1 MYFGGGAVSTPFV
14 SNSVQLSILEVTSR
28 IACTDLEVR
37 EPVSETCI
45 GIFRWG
51 TGLLKVRAECVAY
64 SVGKALLTITERHYI
79 DKSATFI
86 R

>member
-51 TGLLKVRAECVAY
+51 TGLLKVRA
-64 SVGKALLTITERHYI
+64 
-79 DKSATFI
+79 DATHTASG
-86 R
+86 RRY